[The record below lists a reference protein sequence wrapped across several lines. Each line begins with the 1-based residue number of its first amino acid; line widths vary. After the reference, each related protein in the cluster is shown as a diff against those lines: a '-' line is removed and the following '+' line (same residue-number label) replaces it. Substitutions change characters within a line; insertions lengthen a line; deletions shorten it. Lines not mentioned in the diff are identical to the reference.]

1 MSQINEFARDLV
13 KRQIQIYKENKSEK
27 FDMTQPLSVLI
38 CCSIIIFSDYMEH
51 SNEDSLIKEIKKND
65 NNEALIAFIKGIYS
79 GNFEKRL
86 ELYRKDRLKNGKTNF
101 INNDLKEY
109 EVFFHD
115 LRNEFAHI
123 IETNKSRLSPNDGDF
138 NEITIEAG
146 KNKITIKKS
155 QLNELIKIIDEK
167 LPKTTQSSCL
177 NP

>member
-115 LRNEFAHI
+115 L
-123 IETNKSRLSPNDGDF
+123 SPNDGDF

-155 QLNELIKIIDEK
+155 QINELIKIIDEK